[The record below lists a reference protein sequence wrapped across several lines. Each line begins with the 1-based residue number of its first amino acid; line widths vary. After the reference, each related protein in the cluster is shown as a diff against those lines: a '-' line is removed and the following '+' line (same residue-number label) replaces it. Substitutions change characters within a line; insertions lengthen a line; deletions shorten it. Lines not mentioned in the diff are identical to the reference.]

1 MFKYRK
7 FLTCFIRGYTMGIF
21 VLCSHRTTAHPSS
34 FYFWIG
40 LKCLAFV
47 WMSSDLYTAWT
58 RAQSL
63 QSSPTLRDSTDCN
76 LPGSSVHEI
85 FPAKILEWVAISSS
99 RGSSWPRYQ
108 TLISCLTGEF
118 CTTEPPGKLIVPA
131 TANKNNN
138 RSRYLLNIYYV
149 LGTLLSTLH
158 VLSHLI
164 LNKVYNIICSTLH
177 TEIEAERLNNL
188 PK

>member
-1 MFKYRK
+1 MCYCLLLAQRNKMFKYRK

-108 TLISCLTGEF
+108 TCLSCIAGEF
-118 CTTEPPGKLIVPA
+118 FFF
-131 TANKNNN
+131 
-138 RSRYLLNIYYV
+138 YYFI
-149 LGTLLSTLH
+149 
-158 VLSHLI
+158 I
-164 LNKVYNIICSTLH
+164 LFIFVCAGSSWLR
-177 TEIEAERLNNL
+177 ADFL
-188 PK
+188 